1 MILPSPYRKY
11 PPTKNTTIVS
21 IGLHIYDIPE
31 IHELEMKYMVKLKV
45 EMQWYDSRIVFRNL
59 KSNQETKR
67 GCTKNDN
74 QLSKTEIDKIW
85 TPKLLFD
92 NSQIGSIEAGRHNDA
107 DVSDDSSRGYVD
119 IMRMQQ
125 KLYKNSLEEMYE
137 NYVYLGKENAIR
149 MKNYAFVMLQCKFDL
164 RM

>member
-92 NSQIGSIEAGRHNDA
+92 NSQIGSIEAGRQNDA

-119 IMRMQQ
+119 IMRQQ
-125 KLYKNSLEEMYE
+125 MPQKNWEEMYE

>member
-1 MILPSPYRKY
+1 M
-11 PPTKNTTIVS
+11 S

-31 IHELEMKYMVKLKV
+31 IQELEMKYMVKLKV
-45 EMQWYDSRIVFRNL
+45 VMQWYDSRILFRNL
-59 KSNQETKR
+59 KLSQEAKI

-74 QLSKTEIDKIW
+74 QLSKIEIDKIW

-92 NSQIGSIEAGRHNDA
+92 NSLIGSIEAGRHNDLE
-107 DVSDDSSRGYVD
+107 VSDDIGRGYVD
-119 IMRMQQ
+119 IMRLQMPQ
-125 KLYKNSLEEMYE
+125 KNSLEEMYE

>member
-119 IMRMQQ
+119 IMRQQ
-125 KLYKNSLEEMYE
+125 MPLKNWEEMYE

>member
-119 IMRMQQ
+119 IMRQQ
-125 KLYKNSLEEMYE
+125 MPQKNWEEMYE